1 MKKIKALLK
10 DIARN
15 PRSYIPLLVLVVIVA
30 GAIYVLATSS
40 AANWRYL
47 YCTANEAHAI
57 ECTAKGWW

>member
-1 MKKIKALLK
+1 MKKIKAFLK
-10 DIARN
+10 DVVN
-15 PRSYIPLLVLVVIVA
+15 DPSSYIPLLVLVIIVA